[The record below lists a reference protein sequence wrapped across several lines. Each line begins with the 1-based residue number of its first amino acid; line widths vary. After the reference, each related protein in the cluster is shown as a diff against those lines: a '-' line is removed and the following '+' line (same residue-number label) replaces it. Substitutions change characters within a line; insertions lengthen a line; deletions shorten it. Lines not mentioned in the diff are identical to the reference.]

1 MANKMKRATIF
12 STDQN
17 VESPVFVAF
26 NGKQMY
32 VPQGVEVEIDEDLI
46 TVLQTAIDSVPSKYG
61 QRADIKPRFHVT
73 VHGDVEKPKTP
84 AKVKDKDS
92 LPLDKLD

>member
-1 MANKMKRATIF
+1 MASKLKRATIF

-32 VPQGVEVEIDEDLI
+32 VPQGVEVELDEDLI
-46 TVLQTAIDSVPSKYG
+46 GVLQGAIDRVPSKLG
-61 QRADIKPRFHVT
+61 NRADVKPRFHVT

-84 AKVKDKDS
+84 AKVTAKNG

>member
-1 MANKMKRATIF
+1 MAKMKRITVF

-17 VESPVFVAF
+17 VESPVFVAY

-32 VPQGVEVEIDEDLI
+32 IKQAVEQEVDEDLI
-46 TVLQTAIDSVPSKYG
+46 LALESAIDRVPSRLG
-61 QRADIKPRFHVT
+61 NRAEVKPRFHVT

-84 AKVKDKDS
+84 AKVNAKDS